1 MGTPILTILVTIP
14 GLLTLVCAAMLVA
27 GGVALIASEIRKR
40 RGLLT
45 RRVDLVRSSYDFA
58 TGEKEE
64 SVAVKKDVFR
74 SADRGPTE
82 VSQRV
87 IAQVFSKVGLPAIRA
102 STYFMLTQLLIS
114 STLGVL
120 LLMWARNV
128 EAFAAAPVFPFLVMT
143 MAAIIGWFLP
153 KLVLGYMVKRRTK
166 NMRSGLPDALELL
179 VVCAE
184 AGMSLEDGLGRVVD
198 ELQVSQPALADE
210 LGLTLADLRILPSR
224 EQALMNLAERVNVA
238 SVRTVVGTLAQ
249 TLRYGTPLA
258 QALRVVAA
266 EMRNDFLFEMEER
279 ANRLPAYMTVPVM
292 LFLMPTIFLIV
303 GGPAALKLL
312 DSFQNVQ
319 LVPG

>member
-14 GLLTLVCAAMLVA
+14 GLLTLVCAMMLVA

-40 RGLLT
+40 REMLT
-45 RRVDLVRSSYDFA
+45 QRVDLVRTTSGL
-58 TGEKEE
+58 TQTEKEE
-64 SVAVKKDVFR
+64 VVPVKKDAFR
-74 SADRGPTE
+74 STDTGPTE

-87 IAQVFSKVGLPAIRA
+87 IAQAYSKLGLPVARA
-102 STYFMLTQLLIS
+102 STYFVLTQLLVS
-114 STLGVL
+114 ATLGAL

-128 EAFAAAPVFPFLVMT
+128 EAFAAAPVFPFMVMF
-143 MAAIIGWFLP
+143 MFAIIGWFLP
-153 KLVLGYMVKRRTK
+153 KLALGYMVKQRTK
-166 NMRSGLPDALELL
+166 VVRSGLPDALELL

-184 AGMSLEDGLGRVVD
+184 AGMSLEDGLGRVVE
-198 ELQVSQPALADE
+198 ELQASQPALADE

-224 EQALMNLAERVNVA
+224 EQALLNFAERVNVPT
-238 SVRTVVGTLAQ
+238 VRTVVGTLAQ

-266 EMRNDFLFEMEER
+266 EMRNEFLFEMEER